1 MGNADSLKGH
11 DDVSVALVS
20 VEEALQELRGAVSR
34 LAADAS
40 SGIVERPGGTNGC
53 RRANE
58 FPRFQRY
65 DRPGR
70 RVA

>member
-1 MGNADSLKGH
+1 METGDSLKNH
-11 DDVSVALVS
+11 VDVSDALVS
-20 VEEALQELRGAVSR
+20 VEEALQELRTAVRR
-34 LAADAS
+34 L
-40 SGIVERPGGTNGC
+40 ERRAGTNGC

-58 FPRFQRY
+58 FPRFERN

>member
-1 MGNADSLKGH
+1 MGRGEDGHMETANSLKGH
-11 DDVSVALVS
+11 IDVSDALVS
-20 VEEALQELRGAVSR
+20 VEEALQELHAAVRR
-34 LAADAS
+34 L
-40 SGIVERPGGTNGC
+40 ERRAGTKDC
-53 RRANE
+53 RRPNE

>member
-11 DDVSVALVS
+11 VDASDALVS
-20 VEEALQELRGAVSR
+20 VEEVRQELRAALSR

-40 SGIVERPGGTNGC
+40 PGIVERRAGTNGR